1 LGADI
6 FNIRKRGIALI
17 EVLISLLLIGII
29 STAFFSALGTASR
42 SVILNDEQ
50 QTSKNLAEMQLEY
63 LVSLPYSDSYLPA
76 PIPEDQVSYSVQTGD
91 GGRIY
96 AQSIT
101 GRDSHI
107 QKLSVTIL
115 RNGKAL
121 FTVSGFKVQ

>member
-1 LGADI
+1 MRILRV
-6 FNIRKRGIALI
+6 RKPGIALI

-29 STAFFSALGTASR
+29 SAAFFGALGTASR

-76 PIPEDQVSYSVQTGD
+76 AIPEDQGSYSIQTGE

-96 AQSIT
+96 AESIA
-101 GRDSHI
+101 GRDSRI